1 MNWNWSIKWK
11 QIDVCNSTKIGLK
24 LISFYF
30 RKIHVVELLHL
41 HRDFKVIWLP
51 RLFTREKFC
60 KQRMRPF
67 AGKLE
72 DFNLPTSRSKRYLH
86 EFSYSLRIALRV
98 HRSFS
103 LISLFSADEK
113 LTKMNKLNYQNLKF
127 IHIFYQSVNL
137 ANWIWNFLFEKER
150 ESWNFVIII
159 AKSEPLIVGRCH

>member
-1 MNWNWSIKWK
+1 MNWNWSTKWK

-86 EFSYSLRIALRV
+86 GFSYSLRKALRV

-113 LTKMNKLNYQNLKF
+113 LTKVNKLKLSKLEIHPYFLSICESCQLNLEFSFWERERKLKF
-127 IHIFYQSVNL
+127 CHNHSQKRT
-137 ANWIWNFLFEKER
+137 ANSR
-150 ESWNFVIII
+150 
-159 AKSEPLIVGRCH
+159 